1 MILSVTRSLRSDE
14 RGVALVTALLV
25 TMLMAAL
32 LVGFAALVAS
42 DSRRRGLDRDRTQ
55 AFYAAHAGL
64 EQLTA
69 DLGDL
74 FSSNFA
80 PSGAEI
86 TALTATPPALPD
98 VTFVAAGG
106 GPGYTVQF
114 PTDPSGDPVARNR
127 TILSGPWQGFI
138 GLVTPYQ
145 LQVTARLGDGSEASL
160 TRTLQTVSIPV
171 FQFGMFSDSALS
183 FFAGPAFN
191 FGGRVHSNDNLFLA
205 SGSTLTLSDRVTAV
219 GEVIRTTLSNGW
231 STSSGYTGT
240 VDVLTAP
247 GAYRPLAM
255 NEGSLVGGLGSAQN
269 EPTWSHLSAG
279 AYNHNISNGRTG
291 ARRLDLPLVS
301 FGAEPIDLIRRPPPG
316 EDASNPKVYS
326 QRDFSQ
332 ASVRILLSDTP
343 GDILGLPGVS
353 PDPPVPLGNLAVTP
367 VPGYV
372 VDAAHPPF
380 ALSSGVATDG
390 YLTPAQTPLLG
401 GYLKIEHQLPGGG
414 WQDVTL
420 EILNLGIAGRN
431 IGNNCVEPNPNA
443 VIRIERI
450 RDNPTVNPCGAGSTD
465 PTDYWPNALYD
476 TREGDLR
483 DGVAHVTPPYLGGV
497 MQYVELDVRNLTQWL
512 QGAIGASGPNTANVT
527 GYVVYFSDRRGN
539 RNALNQETGEYG
551 FEDVVNPDVADGS
564 PNGRLDTGED
574 VNANGQLDTYGEN
587 PIVVP
592 GSQSPL
598 DANARPWTTV
608 TAAVARV
615 NRAVLFRRALKLV
628 HGDLGNLPTLGLT
641 VVAENPVYVEGN
653 YNANAGGFGDPHA
666 AAAVI
671 ADAVTLLSSDWNDR
685 VSFTQPHNPSPRN
698 AVTTWYR
705 FAVIAGKPLSFPRP
719 SGTAQDFGTDGGAH
733 NFLRYLENW
742 NGRTLNYRGAIA
754 TLYTSRQ
761 AVGTYKCCQAVYS
774 PPARAYVFDTDFLQP
789 QLLPPRTPMFRDVNT
804 TGFTQIIKP

>member
-1 MILSVTRSLRSDE
+1 MIQSVTGRLRSDE

-32 LVGFAALVAS
+32 LVGFTALVAS
-42 DSRRRGLDRDRTQ
+42 DSRRRGFDSSRTQ

-80 PSGAEI
+80 PAAAEI
-86 TALTATPPALPD
+86 NALTATPPALPD
-98 VTFVAAGG
+98 VSFLAAGG

-114 PTDPSGDPVARNR
+114 PVDASGEPVAENR

-145 LQVTARLGDGSEASL
+145 LVVTARLRDGSEASL

-171 FQFGMFSDSALS
+171 FQFGIFSESALS
-183 FFAGPAFN
+183 FFAGPNFN
-191 FGGRVHSNDNLFLA
+191 FGGRVHTNDNLFLA

-219 GEVIRTTLSNGW
+219 QEVIRKTLSNGW
-231 STSSGYTGT
+231 STSNGYTGT

-247 GAYRPLAM
+247 GAYRALGM
-255 NEGSLVGGLGSAQN
+255 NEGSLVGGVGTAEN
-269 EPTWSHLSAG
+269 EPTWSHLSTG
-279 AYNHNISNGRTG
+279 SYNHNIMNGRTG
-291 ARRLDLPLVS
+291 ARRLELPLVS
-301 FGAEPIDLIRRPPPG
+301 FGAEPVDLIRRPPPN
-316 EDASNPKVYS
+316 EDLANPNVYS
-326 QRDFSQ
+326 QRYFSQ
-332 ASVRILLSDTP
+332 ASIRILLSDTP

-353 PDPPVPLGNLAVTP
+353 AGAPVPLDNLAMTP
-367 VPGYV
+367 VPGYT

-380 ALSSGVATDG
+380 ALSSGVVGDG
-390 YLTPAQTPLLG
+390 YLTPADTPLLG
-401 GYLKIEHQLPGGG
+401 GYLKIERQTPGGA

-431 IGNNCVEPNPNA
+431 IGNNCPEPNPDA
-443 VIRIERI
+443 VIRLERI
-450 RDNPTVNPCGAGSTD
+450 RDDPTVNPCGAGSVD

-497 MQYVELDVRNLTQWL
+497 MHYVELDVANLTRWL
-512 QGAIGASGPNTANVT
+512 QGAIGATGPNTASVT

-539 RNALNQETGEYG
+539 RNAFNQETGEYG
-551 FEDVVNPDVADGS
+551 FEDMVNPDMGNGA
-564 PNGRLDTGED
+564 PNGLLDTGED
-574 VNANGQLDTYGEN
+574 ANGNGQLETYGEN
-587 PIVVP
+587 PIVPP
-592 GSQSPL
+592 GSQAPL
-598 DANARPWTTV
+598 DGTARPWTPI
-608 TAAVARV
+608 AAAAARV
-615 NRAVLFRRALKLV
+615 NRAVLFRRALKLT
-628 HGDLGNLPTLGLT
+628 HGSLGNLPMPGLT
-641 VVAENPVYVEGN
+641 VVAENPLYVEGH
-653 YNANAGGFGDPHA
+653 YNANAFGFGDPHA

-671 ADAVTLLSSDWNDR
+671 ADAVTLLSADWNDR

-705 FAVIAGKPLSFPRP
+705 TAVIAGKPLSFPRP
-719 SGTAQDFGTDGGAH
+719 NGTAQDFGTDGGVH

-742 NGRTLNYRGAIA
+742 GGRTLNYRGAIA
-754 TLYTSRQ
+754 TLFTSRQ
-761 AVGTYKCCQAVYS
+761 ALGTYKCCAAVYS
-774 PPARAYVFDTDFLQP
+774 PPTRAYVFDSDFLQP
-789 QLLPPRTPMFRDVNT
+789 SLLPPRTPMFRDVNT
-804 TGFTQIIKP
+804 TGFTQVIQP